1 MKIAERI
8 FFSRAEACDMMKV
21 AGAVSVNRDVWKM
34 ARGTMKMSV
43 RKYREVLYKI
53 NKERRQYF
61 ADARNE
67 SARLNLRMLK
77 KICIFLLPFLL
88 LAFCITPFIVSGW
101 RISLPY
107 ILLTVVVIVFAV
119 FSVLYSRRPN
129 VDTRVANTSCAAFI
143 VLMFAMIFW
152 IDIFVA
158 PNFPASFTP
167 LVMVMVPGI
176 FILRFR
182 VLVPLMALEEIAYVI
197 LTMEFKEA
205 RIAQSDIFTS
215 IVGLIFGYLMAIT
228 IVQLRIQDNNAKR
241 EYQRRSMVDPITGIL
256 NKYSFEKSVR
266 DTLEAR
272 DLSTDCALLRID
284 VDNMKR
290 MNDELGM
297 LVGDMFLENIAEFLT
312 SIFRGSDIIGRVGGD
327 EFMVFIRNM
336 KGEDWLA
343 GKCSRIQQELKNLSN
358 ENGNINMTCSIGAA
372 VAGKNA
378 VSFERMFT
386 LADDSLY
393 KAKTRGRGKYVMHH
407 IHSEREVI
415 Q

>member
-1 MKIAERI
+1 
-8 FFSRAEACDMMKV
+8 
-21 AGAVSVNRDVWKM
+21 
-34 ARGTMKMSV
+34 MSA
-43 RKYREVLYKI
+43 RKYREFLYKM
-53 NKERRQYF
+53 NQERQQYF

-67 SARLNLRMLK
+67 SARLNLRMMK
-77 KICIFLLPFLL
+77 KICLFLLPFLL
-88 LAFCITPFIVSGW
+88 LTFCITPLIVSGW
-101 RISLPY
+101 HISLPY
-107 ILLTVVVIVFAV
+107 LLLAAVVLLFAV
-119 FSVLYSRRPN
+119 LSVLYSRRSQI
-129 VDTRVANTSCAAFI
+129 DTRIANAFCVVFI
-143 VLMFAMIFW
+143 VVMFAMIFW
-152 IDIFVA
+152 IDIFVR
-158 PNFPASFTP
+158 PDFPASFTP
-167 LVMVMVPGI
+167 LVLVMVPGI

-182 VLVPLMALEEIAYVI
+182 VVVPLMALEEIVYVI

-205 RIAQSDIFTS
+205 AIAQSDIFNS
-215 IVGLIFGYLMAIT
+215 MVGLIFGYLMAVT

-272 DLSTDCALLRID
+272 DFSTDCALLRID

-336 KGEDWLA
+336 KGEDWMA

-372 VAGKNA
+372 VAGKEA
-378 VSFERMFT
+378 VSFEQMFT

-407 IHSEREVI
+407 VHTEKEVI

>member
-1 MKIAERI
+1 
-8 FFSRAEACDMMKV
+8 
-21 AGAVSVNRDVWKM
+21 
-34 ARGTMKMSV
+34 MSA
-43 RKYREVLYKI
+43 RKYRELLY
-53 NKERRQYF
+53 NMNRERRQYF

-67 SARLNLRMLK
+67 SARLNLRMMK
-77 KICIFLLPFLL
+77 KICLFLIPFLL
-88 LAFCITPFIVSGW
+88 VLFCITPLIITDW
-101 RISLPY
+101 HISRPY
-107 ILLTVVVIVFAV
+107 ILLAAVVLAFAV
-119 FSVLYSRRPN
+119 FSVLYSRRAHI
-129 VDTRVANTSCAAFI
+129 DTQAANASCVIFI
-143 VLMFAMIFW
+143 IVIFAMIFW

-158 PNFPASFTP
+158 PDFPASFTP
-167 LVMVMVPGI
+167 LVMVMASGI
-176 FILRFR
+176 FILRFS
-182 VLVPLMALEEIAYVI
+182 VLVPLMALEEIVYVI
-197 LTMEFKEA
+197 LTMEFKEP

-215 IVGLIFGYLMAIT
+215 LVGLIFSYLMAIT

-241 EYQRRSMVDPITGIL
+241 EYQRRSMVDPITGVL

-327 EFMVFIRNM
+327 EFMVFIRNL
-336 KGEDWLA
+336 KGEDWMA

-372 VAGKNA
+372 VAGKEA
-378 VSFERMFT
+378 VSFEQMFT

-407 IHSEREVI
+407 VHTEREVI